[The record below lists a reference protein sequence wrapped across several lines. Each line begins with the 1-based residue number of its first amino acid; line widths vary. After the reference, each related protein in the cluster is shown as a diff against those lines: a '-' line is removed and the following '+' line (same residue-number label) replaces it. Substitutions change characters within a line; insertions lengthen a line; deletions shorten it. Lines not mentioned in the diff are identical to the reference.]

1 MKKILIIGMNYIG
14 DTIFITPLIRAI
26 RKHYKDCIIDIVN
39 GKRGIDILKENP
51 YINKI
56 IIREEYTLES
66 LLENIKKE
74 NYDIGF
80 TATTAFYGASIL
92 YKAKIQIRAGVSS
105 ELRGILLN
113 KKTSWKKHSRHIVN
127 TILSILKPINI
138 ETDGIETELF
148 LTEEENN
155 FGIEKMK
162 NYKNCLIVHGGATRI
177 SKRYNL
183 DNFAELIEMFYK
195 KIQVPIILIGSNS
208 KEDIDFASKM
218 KAKLGDIIAEDFT
231 AKLSIR
237 ELMAVIK
244 NSYALIGGDSAPL
257 HIANAFNIYSIG
269 IFGDTLPLIYG
280 ARGEKAFNIE
290 ARKKYCNFF
299 KSFHCEYIKRGC
311 KTVDCLNRLKPE
323 YILPYLISVYN
334 L

>member
-26 RKHYKDCIIDIVN
+26 KKHYKECIIDIVN
-39 GKRGIDILKENP
+39 GERGVDILKENP
-51 YINKI
+51 HINKI
-56 IIREEYTLES
+56 IIRDENTLEK
-66 LLENIKKE
+66 IKKE

-80 TATTAFYGASIL
+80 TATTAFYGASLL
-92 YKAKIQIRAGVSS
+92 YKAKIPIRVGVNS
-105 ELRGILLN
+105 ELRGIFLN
-113 KKTSWKKHSRHIVN
+113 KKTSWKKHKRHIVD
-127 TILSILKPINI
+127 TILSILKPMNI
-138 ETDGIETELF
+138 ETDVINTELF

-162 NYKNCLIVHGGATRI
+162 NYKNCLLVHGGATRI
-177 SKRYNL
+177 SKRYNA
-183 DNFAELIEMFYK
+183 DNFAKLIEMFYK
-195 KIQVPIILIGSNS
+195 KIQVPIILIGSAS
-208 KEDIDFASKM
+208 KEDIDFANKM
-218 KAKLGDIIAEDFT
+218 KTKLGNIITEDFT

-269 IFGDTLPLIYG
+269 IFGDTLPSIYG
-280 ARGEKAFNIE
+280 VRGEKAFNIE
-290 ARKKYCNFF
+290 ARKKYCNFI

-311 KTVDCLNRLKPE
+311 KTVDCLNRLKAE
-323 YILPYLISVYN
+323 EILDYIISVYDLYRN
-334 L
+334 I

>member
-26 RKHYKDCIIDIVN
+26 KKHYKDCIIDIVN

-51 YINKI
+51 HINKI
-56 IIREEYTLES
+56 IVREENTLEN
-66 LLENIKKE
+66 LLEKLRKE

-80 TATTAFYGASIL
+80 AATTAFYGASIL
-92 YKAKIQIRAGVSS
+92 YKAKIPIRAGVSS
-105 ELRGILLN
+105 ELRGIFLN
-113 KKTSWKKHSRHIVN
+113 KKTSWKKHKRHIVD
-127 TILSILKPINI
+127 TILSILKPMNI
-138 ETDGIETELF
+138 ETDGIKTELF

-162 NYKNCLIVHGGATRI
+162 NYKNCLLVHGGATRI
-177 SKRYNL
+177 SKRYNAE
-183 DNFAELIEMFYK
+183 NFAELIEMFYK
-195 KIQVPIILIGSNS
+195 KIQVPIILIGSAS
-208 KEDIDFASKM
+208 KEDIDFANKM
-218 KAKLGDIIAEDFT
+218 KSKLGNIITEDLT

-280 ARGEKAFNIE
+280 ARGDKSFNIE
-290 ARKKYCNFF
+290 ARKKYCSFF

-323 YILPYLISVYN
+323 EILNYLIEVYYI
-334 L
+334 